1 MKFYQ
6 ALITVL
12 TLVVIM
18 FFSLVKLGSTPQ
30 IPLLFGCLIAGLV
43 AMWAGYRWD
52 DILDG
57 MISGI
62 TRALEAILILC
73 LIGVLIGVW
82 IASGTVPTMIYYG
95 LQIISPQVFV
105 PSAML
110 ICTVISFIIGA
121 WGTVGTV
128 GLALMGVG
136 MALGIPAP
144 IVAGCIVSGSYAG
157 EVISPLSD
165 ATNLTAAVVREPVP
179 SIVGRMLKPTVI
191 FIMISLVLYAVVGFK
206 YASHDASAVEENIA
220 PLLESIRGQFHI
232 SIVALIPLA
241 AMIVCILSKVPA
253 LASMMAGIIIA
264 IGEAILLQGQ
274 HIGDLLN
281 MSYYGFEC
289 NSGNEMEDSLLSA
302 GGLNEMLYTISTI
315 IIAMAFGGLM
325 QHTGQMDVLISPIL
339 KKVRSFGGMNALT
352 IGTCA
357 FVNAAVPDQYL
368 GISFPG
374 LMYDK
379 AYRQR
384 GYTGVDLSMGMRSGG
399 AVTSVLIPW
408 NTCGT
413 YVFTILGIS
422 SLQFAPY
429 AFFCLILPIGM
440 TLYGFAWNMKG
451 LSVLRRTANGENTKE
466 VSVMVNFFS
475 KLIDGFRNYADAYAK
490 VTRTVC

>member
-1 MKFYQ
+1 MKFHQ

-18 FFSLVKLGSTPQ
+18 FISLVKLGSTPQ
-30 IPLLFGCLIAGLV
+30 IPLLFGCLVAGLV
-43 AMWAGYRWD
+43 AVWAGFRWEE
-52 DILDG
+52 ILEG

-62 TRALEAILILC
+62 TRALEAVLILC
-73 LIGVLIGVW
+73 LIGVLIAIW
-82 IASGTVPTMIYYG
+82 IAGGTVPTMIYYG

-105 PSAML
+105 PAAML
-110 ICTVISFIIGA
+110 ICTIVSFVIGA

-136 MALGIPAP
+136 IALGIPAP
-144 IVAGCIVSGSYAG
+144 LVAGCIVSGSYAG

-179 SIVGRMLKPTVI
+179 SIVGRMLKPTML
-191 FIMISLVLYAVVGFK
+191 FILISLALYSVIGMK
-206 YASHDASAVEENIA
+206 YASHDAGAVEANIS
-220 PLLESIRGQFHI
+220 PLLESIGEQFHI
-232 SIVALIPLA
+232 SVIALIPLA
-241 AMIVCILSKVPA
+241 AMIICILLKIPA
-253 LASMMAGIIIA
+253 LVSMMAGIILGLA
-264 IGEAILLQGQ
+264 EAVAFQGE
-274 HIGDLLN
+274 HIGDLLD

-289 NSGNEMEDSLLSA
+289 HSGNELVDGLLSA
-302 GGLNEMLYTISTI
+302 GGMNEMLYTISTI

-325 QHTGQMDVLISPIL
+325 QHTGQMDVLVRPLLSKI
-339 KKVRSFGGMNALT
+339 RSFGGMNALT

-413 YVFTILGIS
+413 YVYTILGIS
-422 SLQFAPY
+422 SLQFAPF
-429 AFFCLILPIGM
+429 AFFCFILPVGM
-440 TLYGFAWNMKG
+440 MIYGFSRDVH
-451 LSVLRRTANGENTKE
+451 LSALIKTAGAPKDIKE
-466 VSVMVNFFS
+466 VTTNMFRRLVEE
-475 KLIDGFRNYADAYAK
+475 LRNYAVLYARI
-490 VTRTVC
+490 TRSFN